1 MYVVTSLFFAE
12 NVHIFVFCLFHFGS
26 IKPVYSA
33 MYPPGEIPSHA
44 HVSSS
49 RSPGKQKTKKGDSFA
64 KFDSNTSDVWD
75 VDENEDFSFLTPQ
88 KHSTGYNQRY
98 ATNSSQLE
106 TSSEAE
112 RVSPS
117 VVTGNEGSKS
127 STPSSQPSQKKKT
140 GMS

>member
-1 MYVVTSLFFAE
+1 
-12 NVHIFVFCLFHFGS
+12 
-26 IKPVYSA
+26 